1 MFNVLQYKPS
11 QKNYSMKKLFL
22 MLFSMALMSNLYA
35 QTETILLYSGTAPGS
50 TGKQVPE
57 DSKTTDGITRVK
69 DVTQPALIVYPARKK
84 TSDATLIICPGG
96 GYGILAIDHEGY
108 DIAKWFNERGMTV
121 FVLKYRLPQEDLFDN
136 DEIRPLQDAQQA
148 IRIVRKNAAKYGVS
162 PDKVGIMG
170 FSAGGH
176 LASTASTHFTT
187 QVGEVTDP
195 SVSVRPDFS
204 LLIYPVITF
213 NDRFT
218 HFGSRDNLIG
228 KNPPVEKIELY
239 SNDKQVNKDTPP
251 TFLVSTTDDG
261 VQPENSIA
269 YFLACK
275 KNKVPVEMHIYEK
288 GGHGYGLKK
297 KGRGPVETW
306 AARMEDWLKDRKL
319 MK

>member
-1 MFNVLQYKPS
+1 
-11 QKNYSMKKLFL
+11 MKKLFL
-22 MLFSMALMSNLYA
+22 MLFAMTLMSNLHA
-35 QTETILLYSGTAPGS
+35 QNETILLYTGTAPGS

-84 TSDATLIICPGG
+84 TTDATVIICPGG

-108 DIAKWFNERGMTV
+108 DIAKWFNERGMTA

-148 IRIVRKNAAKYGVS
+148 IRLVRKNAAKYGVS

-187 QVGEVTDP
+187 QVGEITDP

-228 KNPPVEKIELY
+228 KNPSVEKIEWY
-239 SNDKQVNKDTPP
+239 SNDKQVTKDTPP

>member
-1 MFNVLQYKPS
+1 
-11 QKNYSMKKLFL
+11 MKKLFL
-22 MLFSMALMSNLYA
+22 MLFAMTLMSDLYA
-35 QTETILLYSGTAPGS
+35 QNETILLYTGTAPGS

-57 DSKTTDGITRVK
+57 DSKTSDGITRVK
-69 DVTQPALIVYPARKK
+69 DVTQPALIVYPAKKK
-84 TSDATLIICPGG
+84 TTDATVIICPGG

-108 DIAKWFNERGMTV
+108 DIAKWFNERGMTA

-148 IRIVRKNAAKYGVS
+148 IRLVRKNAAKYGIS
-162 PDKVGIMG
+162 PEKVGIMG

-187 QVGEVTDP
+187 QVGEITDP

-228 KNPPVEKIELY
+228 KNPSVEKIEWY
-239 SNDKQVNKDTPP
+239 SNDKQVTKDTPP

>member
-1 MFNVLQYKPS
+1 
-11 QKNYSMKKLFL
+11 MKKLFL
-22 MLFSMALMSNLYA
+22 MLFTLTLMSNLYA
-35 QTETILLYSGTAPGS
+35 QNETILLYTGAAPGS

-69 DVTQPALIVYPARKK
+69 DVTQPSLIVYPAKKK
-84 TSDATLIICPGG
+84 TSDATVIICPGG

-176 LASTASTHFTT
+176 LAATASTHFTT
-187 QVGEVTDP
+187 QIGEITDP

-228 KNPPVEKIELY
+228 KNPSVEKIELY
-239 SNDKQVNKDTPP
+239 SNDKQVTKDTPP